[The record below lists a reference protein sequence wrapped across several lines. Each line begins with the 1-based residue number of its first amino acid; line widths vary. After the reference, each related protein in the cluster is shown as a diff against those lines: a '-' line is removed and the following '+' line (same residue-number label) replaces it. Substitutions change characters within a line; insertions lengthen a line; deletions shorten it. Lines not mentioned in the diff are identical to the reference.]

1 LCKHAPK
8 NSDDHDTSET
18 ASSVPQELS
27 RCYSM
32 LATAF
37 HEMGAPPM
45 AFKYWRLATETG
57 EIEFSAIKRYL
68 HLLAEQKRFPETLE
82 LFKSLQ
88 GRQSLDGY
96 DRLVAFML

>member
-1 LCKHAPK
+1 
-8 NSDDHDTSET
+8 
-18 ASSVPQELS
+18 
-27 RCYSM
+27 M

-68 HLLAEQKRFPETLE
+68 HLLADQRAYQETLN
-82 LFKSLQ
+82 FFQ
-88 GRQSLDGY
+88 
-96 DRLVAFML
+96 FI